1 MEQTLSLKTPQTGF
15 LTQGNQAETDL
26 EASFL
31 LSGAPG
37 AMRAAG
43 GATVLTWQTKLA
55 HWYDGV
61 TTVWG
66 IASFFMISFEAC
78 FLGRNTCLT
87 RETWLKAL
95 TAEII
100 GLGGESIL
108 LNGHV
113 DELSSKYLHPY
124 PRISA
129 VFSLGQGSCSLQQA
143 MVSLETCLVRVV

>member
-1 MEQTLSLKTPQTGF
+1 MSLKTPQTGF

-37 AMRAAG
+37 AMWAAG

-87 RETWLKAL
+87 RETWLKACDCRDHRPWWRIYFVKW
-95 TAEII
+95 AC
-100 GLGGESIL
+100 G
-108 LNGHV
+108 
-113 DELSSKYLHPY
+113 LSSKYLHPY

-129 VFSLGQGSCSLQQA
+129 VFSLGQESCSLQQA